1 VGVTRDAALER
12 PPLPYRRRL
21 RRAAYHGLARAVLA
35 AVRLLPAPAGRR
47 LCRGFARAALA
58 WRPRERDV
66 ARANLRL
73 VFPDLAPPAR
83 EALLRRAA
91 DALTDEEFSMLQR
104 LSVSL
109 DPKIAGLRLTHGIG
123 EHNFTD
129 DGSASTVVPR
139 DLVEELLKYKPV
151 ALEILEVIAQ
161 ANPGPFL
168 RGRSGSSSS
177 SSSGSTPEP
186 ETTKAGTSPTTQS
199 GMMASGATSR

>member
-1 VGVTRDAALER
+1 MGESWKEKARQSILGDIHNLES
-12 PPLPYRRRL
+12 LPGYWV
-21 RRAAYHGLARAVLA
+21 RAKRFSVIASDEIREAEN
-35 AVRLLPAPAGRR
+35 LPASLMRKLAKLRPDKDSAEN
-47 LCRGFARAALA
+47 RADF
-58 WRPRERDV
+58 E
-66 ARANLRL
+66 
-73 VFPDLAPPAR
+73 
-83 EALLRRAA
+83 RRAA